1 MNHLYAATGIGF
13 TIERKLMWKVY
24 DILPILSMES
34 MFVHRVFRVGIYI
47 LKAVEVVPMVSS
59 HPRASVPHITE

>member
-1 MNHLYAATGIGF
+1 
-13 TIERKLMWKVY
+13 MWKVY